1 MRSRRKSSRCVI
13 SFFLSHFYG
22 RAPPAGWWFSLRAGL
37 LLRFVELVTENHT
50 LALGG
55 CAAPWAESWA
65 GLFSYTPRDS
75 GSAPVFPVFPSLPSL
90 ARRLLV
96 SGSSRPG
103 PHAQVCDL
111 HHHSRRFT
119 MRVNAFTESEALM
132 RDCLKCQVD
141 VTVRLCRFE
150 QCADRRAWFKVPVP
164 QASHALPYSL
174 DVLTLVLPQWALRA
188 SAWCAAFATSSA
200 TTKCRARD
208 LGQLQLYKLQQ
219 KTATTVDR
227 TLPIGAT
234 VDGTSQPS
242 DQYTRHTRRGLVI
255 RSGVHTTTEVMHQA
269 TCALTFRGSDHVSG
283 RDGRK
288 LQRVCARRVA
298 RGAGVLEAACK
309 GAPARRRLLVG
320 PAHGDGG
327 QSRHGHD
334 CIRRRSRTPPLAV
347 AMARRWMRLVRMVH

>member
-1 MRSRRKSSRCVI
+1 MSLSDCAVSNSAPTDARGSRC
-13 SFFLSHFYG
+13 
-22 RAPPAGWWFSLRAGL
+22 
-37 LLRFVELVTENHT
+37 
-50 LALGG
+50 
-55 CAAPWAESWA
+55 
-65 GLFSYTPRDS
+65 
-75 GSAPVFPVFPSLPSL
+75 
-90 ARRLLV
+90 
-96 SGSSRPG
+96 
-103 PHAQVCDL
+103 
-111 HHHSRRFT
+111 
-119 MRVNAFTESEALM
+119 
-132 RDCLKCQVD
+132 
-141 VTVRLCRFE
+141 LC
-150 QCADRRAWFKVPVP
+150 P
-164 QASHALPYSL
+164 QASHALPYNL

-208 LGQLQLYKLQQ
+208 LGQLSQLYKLQQ

-309 GAPARRRLLVG
+309 GASARRRLLVG
-320 PAHGDGG
+320 LVHGGAG

-334 CIRRRSRTPPLAV
+334 CIRRRSRTPPSAV
-347 AMARRWMRLVRMVH
+347 AMARRWMRLVPMVHWTKLSLTWTTALRRFRRVGLPFTSPMTLERTDPRR

>member
-1 MRSRRKSSRCVI
+1 M
-13 SFFLSHFYG
+13 
-22 RAPPAGWWFSLRAGL
+22 
-37 LLRFVELVTENHT
+37 
-50 LALGG
+50 
-55 CAAPWAESWA
+55 
-65 GLFSYTPRDS
+65 
-75 GSAPVFPVFPSLPSL
+75 
-90 ARRLLV
+90 
-96 SGSSRPG
+96 
-103 PHAQVCDL
+103 
-111 HHHSRRFT
+111 
-119 MRVNAFTESEALM
+119 
-132 RDCLKCQVD
+132 
-141 VTVRLCRFE
+141 
-150 QCADRRAWFKVPVP
+150 P

-174 DVLTLVLPQWALRA
+174 DVLTLVLHQWALRA

-208 LGQLQLYKLQQ
+208 LGQLSQLYKLQQ

-309 GAPARRRLLVG
+309 GAPARRRLVVG
-320 PAHGDGG
+320 QVHGGAG

-347 AMARRWMRLVRMVH
+347 AMARRWMRLVPMVHWTKLSLTWTTALRRFRRVGLPFTLQMTLERTDPRR